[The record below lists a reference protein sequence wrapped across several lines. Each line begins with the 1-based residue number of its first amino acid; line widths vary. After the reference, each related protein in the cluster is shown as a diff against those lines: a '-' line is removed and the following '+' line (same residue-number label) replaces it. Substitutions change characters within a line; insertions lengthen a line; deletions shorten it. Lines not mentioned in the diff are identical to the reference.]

1 MNSSSSPFE
10 WLLEH
15 LELDTSLLHVGRYCG
30 DWQASTHGLAR
41 ASFHLLMD
49 GQCWLH
55 TDEQSIHL
63 EREDAVFLLQDFPY
77 QLSNQ
82 ATAAQAANQPRISM
96 QPLNQQP
103 GAGAGLV
110 CGFFHFRAG
119 LSQLLL
125 DALPP
130 LLILRAGDPAL
141 SAARQLF
148 ALIEHECARGESA
161 STLLLERLSHLL
173 FLYVLREHL
182 PQQHSLSGLLGLA
195 RVAQF
200 SQWLERMIAHPELP
214 WTLEQMAELCGLS
227 RSAFCKK
234 VLETANTTPGQ
245 ILLNL
250 RMRLASEL
258 LQKNHSVAEVA
269 EQVGYQSV
277 AAFTRAFEKTTA
289 SLPGAYRRQFAEP
302 PQAD

>member
-41 ASFHLLMD
+41 SSFHLLVD

-55 TDEQSIHL
+55 TDDQSIHL

-77 QLSNQ
+77 RLSS
-82 ATAAQAANQPRISM
+82 APLPAQAADHPRIRM
-96 QPLNQQP
+96 LPLSQQP

-141 SAARQLF
+141 TAARQLF
-148 ALIEHECARGESA
+148 ALIEQECARGESA
-161 STLLLERLSHLL
+161 SQLLLERLSHLL

-182 PQQHSLSGLLGLA
+182 PQQHNLSGLLGLA
-195 RVAQF
+195 RVPQF
-200 SQWLERMIAHPELP
+200 DRWLQQMIAHPEQP

-234 VLETANTTPGQ
+234 VLETADTTPGH

-250 RMRLASEL
+250 RMRLACEL
-258 LQKNHSVAEVA
+258 LQKNQSVAEVA

-289 SLPGAYRRQFAEP
+289 HLPGAYRRQFV
-302 PQAD
+302 DTSDTD